1 METYTF
7 EIVFTFLSS
16 YLFVIFISCEFKFHF
31 KNNFNVALI
40 FNEMHIMHF
49 EILMESLHKKK
60 RTSRCQVNLDDRHKR
75 FM

>member
-16 YLFVIFISCEFKFHF
+16 YLFVIFISCEFKFHL

-40 FNEMHIMHF
+40 FNEMQIMHF
-49 EILMESLHKKK
+49 EILMESLHKKNV
-60 RTSRCQVNLDDRHKR
+60 RLDVK
-75 FM
+75 